1 MHFLKVIFWR
11 FYLVAV
17 LKEKMSKNYD
27 NEKENN
33 SKINKDVNSQSSY
46 QFLDELII
54 LKILYKKLGQ

>member
-1 MHFLKVIFWR
+1 
-11 FYLVAV
+11 
-17 LKEKMSKNYD
+17 MSKNYD